1 MRDRKTRPRSHD
13 GQPPKRVDGLR
24 LPPGQRVHDN
34 ARVGRATGRRV
45 AAVAAAL
52 LLAGCGGTAAEPE
65 RPADATEPAVSS
77 APAGEIEAYLISVQP
92 LLDDYLTARR
102 DLGAAL
108 DRLFE
113 AMAEADLGD
122 EALGREQLA
131 AVAEE
136 LAAVGERLSSAA
148 RALEEIEPPGA
159 LEDGHAKLLEA
170 ARAAAEAATLLASA
184 DVSSADWRDV
194 GAGLF
199 LRLGDG
205 ARLRQ
210 EWSDILSAY
219 LAGTGASTPAWVLTA
234 GEPLDEIET
243 PVPLPD
249 EVDGERSPDCQDG
262 PTEPLTKGQVVPVLR
277 DHGFSVYPDP
287 YTCAGATDIMID
299 LSNIL
304 FFGPNANEEQHD
316 EITAREG
323 HLICSLR
330 TSPIYGDTNDVQ
342 EFERSAE
349 KVKLVLAN
357 LECTLYPEQD
367 AQVERLDEA
376 FAALEAELEAGTG

>member
-1 MRDRKTRPRSHD
+1 
-13 GQPPKRVDGLR
+13 
-24 LPPGQRVHDN
+24 
-34 ARVGRATGRRV
+34 
-45 AAVAAAL
+45 
-52 LLAGCGGTAAEPE
+52 
-65 RPADATEPAVSS
+65 
-77 APAGEIEAYLISVQP
+77 VQP

-136 LAAVGERLSSAA
+136 FVAVGERLSGAA

-159 LEDGHAKLLEA
+159 LEQGHAKLVEA
-170 ARAAAEAATLLASA
+170 AKAAAETTTLLASA

-205 ARLRQ
+205 AGLRQ

-249 EVDGERSPDCQDG
+249 EVNGERSPDCQDG
-262 PTEPLTKGQVVPVLR
+262 PTEPLTKGQVVRVLR
-277 DHGFSVYPDP
+277 DHGFSAYPDP

-304 FFGPNANEEQHD
+304 SFGPDANVD
-316 EITAREG
+316 EHAEISAREG
-323 HLICSLR
+323 YLLCALR
-330 TSPIYGDTNDVQ
+330 SHPIYGEGTTIQ
-342 EFERSAE
+342 EFERSDE
-349 KVKLVLAN
+349 KVELVLAN